1 MSYDLQDMVLG
12 AAMKYHDEYW
22 HRLKPLWNPEVFLEI
37 ERMKIAKVILDIS
50 ETNKPVCLPVIL
62 DALGNDSSLLVSRL
76 YNYAPIEMNVEW
88 MLRQLN
94 DWYNIKK
101 HVPDI
106 GNVIQKIIAAK
117 STDKTDQLLNDLKNI
132 SQKMYEARSEQT
144 DCFNM
149 HQILESTIETILNR
163 IEGKTDLEK
172 DYVKSGLEKLDGSI
186 MGLKGGRFY
195 IIAARPSV
203 GKTSFASFLCLEAMK
218 QGRKPLFFSNE
229 MSKEE
234 IMEKM
239 ISSLS
244 NISGSTLQ
252 TGALSDM
259 QNAKLT
265 ESMNQLSKYKI
276 LIDEKSGW
284 SLDQLLS
291 TVYKKHSRGECDM
304 VFVDY
309 LQQVRVPKSQNKT
322 EQVSIVSDAMK
333 KLSRD
338 LNIPVI
344 GLAQINRDAEKTNG
358 KDVAPSL
365 IHIKD
370 SGSLE
375 QDADVVIILHR
386 TEESHDESVTNIDL
400 KLAKNRHGKVG
411 TCHLKFNH
419 LVCRYTSR

>member
-22 HRLKPLWNPEVFLEI
+22 TRFKPLWKPEIFLEL
-37 ERMKIAKVILDIS
+37 ERMKIAQVILNLS
-50 ETNKPVCLPVIL
+50 EAKKPVCLPVIL
-62 DALGNDSSLLVSRL
+62 DALGNDASLLVTRL
-76 YNYAPIEMNVEW
+76 YDYAPIGMNVEW

-101 HVPDI
+101 HVPDM

-117 STDKTDQLLNDLKNI
+117 NTDKTDVLLTDLKNV
-132 SQKMYEARSEQT
+132 SEKMYEARSEQS
-144 DCFNM
+144 DCFSTNE
-149 HQILESTIETILNR
+149 ILESTIETILNR
-163 IEGKTDLEK
+163 IEGKDNLQN
-172 DYVKSGLEKLDGSI
+172 DNVRSGIEKLDNSI
-186 MGLKGGRFY
+186 MGIKGGRFY

-239 ISSLS
+239 ISSIS
-244 NISGSTLQ
+244 NIPGTVLQ
-252 TGALSDM
+252 TGALTDM
-259 QNAKLT
+259 QNVRLT
-265 ESMNQLSKYKI
+265 EAVNELSKYKI

-284 SLDQLLS
+284 SLDQLVS
-291 TVYKKHSRGECDM
+291 TVYQKHSRGQCDM

-333 KLSRD
+333 KLARD

-358 KDVAPSL
+358 KEMSPSL

-386 TEESHDESVTNIDL
+386 PDDNSDETFTSIDL

-411 TCHLKFNH
+411 TCYLKFNH
-419 LVCRYTSR
+419 HTCKYVTK

>member
-1 MSYDLQDMVLG
+1 
-12 AAMKYHDEYW
+12 MKYHDEHWY
-22 HRLKPLWNPEVFLEI
+22 RLKPLWNPEVFLEI
-37 ERMKIAKVILDIS
+37 ERIKIAKTILQIS
-50 ETNKPVCLPVIL
+50 ESDTPVCLPVIL
-62 DALGNDSSLLVSRL
+62 DAMGSDASMFVTKL
-76 YNYAPIEMNVEW
+76 YDYAPIEMNVEW

-101 HVPDI
+101 HVPEI
-106 GNVIQKIIAAK
+106 GSVIQKIVASK
-117 STDKTDQLLNDLKNI
+117 STDKTDDLLNDLKNI
-132 SQKMYEARSEQT
+132 SQKMYEARSDQS
-144 DCFNM
+144 DCFSIEE
-149 HQILESTIETILNR
+149 ILDSTIETILNR
-163 IEGKTDLEK
+163 IENKSGIENE
-172 DYVKSGLEKLDGSI
+172 YIKSGLDKLDNSI
-186 MGLKGGRFY
+186 MGLRGGRFY

-203 GKTSFASFLCLEAMK
+203 GKTSFATYLCLEAMK
-218 QGRKPLFFSNE
+218 QSRKPIFFSNE

-239 ISSLS
+239 ISSVS
-244 NISGSTLQ
+244 GIPGSTLQ
-252 TGALSDM
+252 TGALTDV
-259 QNAKLT
+259 QNGMLT
-265 ESMNQLSKYKI
+265 EAINRLAKYKI

-284 SLDQLLS
+284 SLDHLLS
-291 TVYKKHSRGECDM
+291 TVYKKHSRGQCDL

-333 KLSRD
+333 KLARD

-358 KDVAPSL
+358 KDIAPSL

-386 TEESHDESVTNIDL
+386 TEESHDDNFTNIDL

-411 TCHLKFNH
+411 TCSLKFNH
-419 LVCRYTSR
+419 HLCRYASKS

>member
-12 AAMKYHDEYW
+12 AAMKYHDEHW

-76 YNYAPIEMNVEW
+76 YDYAPIEMNVEW

-252 TGALSDM
+252 TGALNDM

-358 KDVAPSL
+358 KDIAPSL

-386 TEESHDESVTNIDL
+386 TEESHDESTTNIDL